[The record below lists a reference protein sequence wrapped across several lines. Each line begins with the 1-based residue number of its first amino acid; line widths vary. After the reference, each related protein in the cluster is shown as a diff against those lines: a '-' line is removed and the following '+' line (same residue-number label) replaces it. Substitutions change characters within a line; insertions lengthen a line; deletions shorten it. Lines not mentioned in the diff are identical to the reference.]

1 MLRSLALGACF
12 PALAPAVPR
21 AADRGPPWAPPKPDP
36 TKCWYEYG
44 GTKPCWDGDNQTS
57 TSLTFGTGLSG
68 GTFAPWEKTLF
79 AHKITAGH
87 TGVMNHFWSTCNT
100 ECEGALTVRYY
111 VDGEVNASIAFE
123 PGMAAGTGFDDP
135 AGSTTKHHGDAPVE
149 APAWG
154 VSAAS
159 KQSLPCL

>member
-1 MLRSLALGACF
+1 MLQRTLLLAAFSLVEAVPGPSFGTVMKGCYRAPAPGVPEAQQDRTPWPAERELPVFAHECAAAGGAC
-12 PALAPAVPR
+12 AMHHLWV
-21 AADRGPPWAPPKPDP
+21 GGNWAG
-36 TKCWYEYG
+36 YE
-44 GTKPCWDGDNQTS
+44 
-57 TSLTFGTGLSG
+57 
-68 GTFAPWEKTLF
+68 E
-79 AHKITAGH
+79 
-87 TGVMNHFWSTCNT
+87 VR
-100 ECEGALTVRYY
+100 VRYY